1 MKIKYQELRE
11 KKRAPLAENVPLDT
25 PWLVMLDPANA
36 CNLRCS
42 FCPTGHRDLVKMRPN
57 GVMDFDLYRR
67 IIDGF
72 AEMPHRIKKMV
83 FCKDGEPLLNKR
95 IVDMLRLAKEAE
107 IADVIW
113 LKTNGVP
120 LNAELNSQLADL
132 DIDLIGISI
141 KAVSSEGYKRITGV
155 QVDYEALLDKVADL
169 HSKCVNTNVYV
180 NTVNIHSPED
190 TAKFFADFEPICT
203 TVALEDV
210 HNWSMSEVRD
220 FKGAGRVVDNQL
232 VPRIAC
238 PFPLYSFAVN
248 WNGEVSACQ
257 EDWAMKN
264 IIGDLR
270 TESVREIWRGEKRRD
285 FLRTHLEGRRYVLPA
300 CANCSYIEFCPVNI
314 DAVCVDLLERI

>member
-1 MKIKYQELRE
+1 MRIKYQENRD
-11 KKRAPLAENVPLDT
+11 KKRAPLAENVPIDT
-25 PWLVMLDPANA
+25 PWLVMLDPANP

-57 GVMDFDLYRR
+57 GIMDFDLYRR

-95 IVDMLRLAKEAE
+95 IVDMLRLAKEAD
-107 IADVIW
+107 IADTIW
-113 LKTNGVP
+113 LKTNGIP
-120 LNAELNSQLADL
+120 LNPELNNQLASLDL
-132 DIDLIGISI
+132 DLIGISI
-141 KAVSSEGYKRITGV
+141 KAVSGEGYKRVTGV
-155 QVDYEALLDKVADL
+155 KVDYEALLDKVADL
-169 HSKCVNTNVYV
+169 HAKCVNTNVYV

-190 TAKFFADFEPICT
+190 TQKFFADFEPIST
-203 TVALEDV
+203 TIALEDV
-210 HNWSMSEVRD
+210 HNWSMSEIRD
-220 FKGAGRVVDNQL
+220 FKGAGRVVDNKL

-257 EDWAMKN
+257 EDWAMRN

-270 TESVREIWRGEKRRD
+270 KESVRGIWRGEKRKT
-285 FLRTHLEGRRYVLPA
+285 FLRMHLEGRRKELPA

-314 DAVCVDLLERI
+314 DTQLEMLLERI